1 MKRRKPVIMPLLRRY
16 GAGVLPGVRKAQE
29 ATKTPKAATS
39 AAAKKLNSGD
49 TASHNQPAAIPPKD
63 PPKPYDAIV

>member
-1 MKRRKPVIMPLLRRY
+1 MPLLERY
-16 GAGVLPGVRKAQE
+16 GARVLPGARRARP
-29 ATKTPKAATS
+29 ATKTPKAAAS